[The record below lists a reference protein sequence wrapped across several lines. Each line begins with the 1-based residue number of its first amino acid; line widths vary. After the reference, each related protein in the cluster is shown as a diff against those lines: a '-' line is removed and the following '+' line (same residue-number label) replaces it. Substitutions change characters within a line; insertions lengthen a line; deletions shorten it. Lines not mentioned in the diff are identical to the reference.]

1 MLTYKKGCLISAL
14 RRGEV
19 QAIAHQ
25 SNCFNTMGSG
35 VALAVK
41 RAFPE
46 AEAADLA
53 TTKGDRRKLGGYTV
67 ASTTDGLVFNLYGQ
81 YNYGK
86 DGAKYTDYFALEES
100 MANMALKLRSLEFTG
115 KIGIPLIGA
124 GTGGGRWDAIE
135 RIVLKTLSDWE
146 VTVYTL

>member
-1 MLTYKKGCLISAL
+1 MLNYKTGCLIEAL
-14 RRGEV
+14 RSGEV

-46 AEAADLA
+46 AYVADCQTL
-53 TTKGDRRKLGGYTV
+53 KGDDRKLGGYTYAHTV
-67 ASTTDGLVFNLYGQ
+67 SGLVFNLYGQ

-86 DGAKYTDYFALEES
+86 DGALYTDYHALQEAMEN
-100 MANMALKLRSLEFTG
+100 MANKLRVLGFKG
-115 KIGIPLIGA
+115 IIGLPVIGA
-124 GTGGGRWDAIE
+124 GTGGGDWNVIEKIILHALREWD
-135 RIVLKTLSDWE
+135 
-146 VTVYTL
+146 VTVYSL